1 MTIDYYIFGSCEGEN
16 YSECFVNFQS
26 QDYQSKWD
34 YELNKKVVIK
44 CEMVNYPLTV
54 TYEAPIER
62 NDLKKSYLNKFKE
75 ISMDEPNKWYI
86 SSDLSLINYFLTS
99 TKSEL
104 WNPGASSRAIKFIN
118 ELNVLTEGTNISYYL
133 DVRAGNQDKDM
144 MYESAFGP
152 VTVFYNGYAYGT
164 RETGI
169 YLQHV
174 IYIPKSTK
182 DTKEAYIE
190 AAQKRINDYL
200 GKDNGV
206 LVTYGGLISSL
217 PEFAEDIDNPINSDG
232 NYYNISILGK
242 TYKFY
247 IVKFDDSKLVV
258 PKYNAKN
265 LENNI
270 IIKSNDSSIPLD
282 TDISTKIVDNLKL
295 KEKLGTDNYISY
307 DINLYST
314 AKNAKIE
321 KLKNGLFEVS
331 IPVPT
336 KLEGKTLAIYY
347 ENSAG
352 KLEEYE
358 VVVNNGMA
366 TFKTNHFS
374 VYTLS
379 EKLEVKENN
388 PKTGDQIMTWLSL
401 GIISL
406 IGLTGTLVYR
416 KRYNK

>member
-1 MTIDYYIFGSCEGEN
+1 MAT
-16 YSECFVNFQS
+16 
-26 QDYQSKWD
+26 
-34 YELNKKVVIK
+34 
-44 CEMVNYPLTV
+44 
-54 TYEAPIER
+54 
-62 NDLKKSYLNKFKE
+62 
-75 ISMDEPNKWYI
+75 
-86 SSDLSLINYFLTS
+86 
-99 TKSEL
+99 
-104 WNPGASSRAIKFIN
+104 N
-118 ELNVLTEGTNISYYL
+118 ELTN
-133 DVRAGNQDKDM
+133 RMK
-144 MYESAFGP
+144 
-152 VTVFYNGYAYGT
+152 
-164 RETGI
+164 
-169 YLQHV
+169 
-174 IYIPKSTK
+174 
-182 DTKEAYIE
+182 
-190 AAQKRINDYL
+190 
-200 GKDNGV
+200 
-206 LVTYGGLISSL
+206 
-217 PEFAEDIDNPINSDG
+217 
-232 NYYNISILGK
+232 NYYENRSK
-242 TYKFY
+242 TYLMRRTPV
-247 IVKFDDSKLVV
+247 IVRIDGKAFHTFTKGMKKPFD
-258 PKYNAKN
+258 
-265 LENNI
+265 NI

-282 TDISTKIVDNLKL
+282 TNISTKIVDNLKL

-307 DINLYST
+307 DINLYS
-314 AKNAKIE
+314 AVKNAKIE

-406 IGLTGTLVYR
+406 IVLTGTLVYR